1 MTDHRF
7 NDMRD
12 NTDTEREET
21 MDNKYLENIGF
32 ESFFA
37 RQLDGDEALSEE
49 KAIAR
54 VSEVHRE
61 KYKIIGPDGE
71 KLAHLKGS
79 TFYNGIEQIYP
90 AVGDFVLV
98 KRNHEG
104 EDTILKIF
112 DRKSKFSRMD
122 SFNKI
127 EQTVAANFDY
137 VLILTSMNKDYN
149 IKRLDR
155 YLASA
160 WESGATPVIVLTKSD
175 TTDDVEWFIRNTEE
189 NAIGVPIAS
198 VSSITGEGI
207 DELKRIFKPRSTLVL
222 LGSSG
227 VGKSS
232 LVNALSGKEVMK
244 VKEIREDDSK
254 GRHTTT
260 HRQLITLEDGTMI
273 IDTPGMRELE
283 LWDVSEGLSAA
294 FSDIEM
300 LSMECRFKDCK
311 HLGEPGCAVQNAIKS
326 GDLSTDRWNSY
337 LKLKKEAEFA
347 AAKES
352 KSLLQQRKAKER
364 SFGKMQKTFKKNGK

>member
-1 MTDHRF
+1 MTELEVNNLR
-7 NDMRD
+7 NY
-12 NTDTEREET
+12 TDTELEET
-21 MDNKYLENIGF
+21 MDNNYLENIGF
-32 ESFFA
+32 EDFFA
-37 RQLDGDEALSEE
+37 RQLENYEALSEE
-49 KAIAR
+49 KSIAR

-61 KYKIIGPDGE
+61 KYKVLGPEGE

-79 TFYNGIEQIYP
+79 IFYNGIEQIYP

-98 KRNHEG
+98 KRNLEG
-104 EDTILKIF
+104 EDTILKVLE
-112 DRKSKFSRMD
+112 RKSKFSRMD
-122 SFNKI
+122 SYNKI

-149 IKRLDR
+149 VKRLDR
-155 YLASA
+155 YLASS

-175 TTDDVEWFIRNTEE
+175 TTEDVEWFIRNTEE
-189 NAIGVPIAS
+189 NAIGVPIAA

-207 DELKRIFKPRSTLVL
+207 DELKAIFKPRSTLVL

-244 VKEIREDDSK
+244 VKDIREDDSK

-260 HRQLITLEDGTMI
+260 HRQLIILEDGTMI

-283 LWDVSEGLSAA
+283 LWDVSEGLGTA
-294 FSDIEM
+294 FSDIDK
-300 LSMECRFKDCK
+300 LSMGCRFKDCK
-311 HLGEPGCAVQNAIKS
+311 HEGEPGCAVQNAIKS
-326 GDLSTDRWNSY
+326 GTLSKDRWNSY

-347 AAKES
+347 AAKEN
-352 KSLLQQRKAKER
+352 KNILQQRKAKER
-364 SFGKMQKTFKKNGK
+364 SFGKMQKSFKNRKV

>member
-1 MTDHRF
+1 MTEHEVNSLR
-7 NDMRD
+7 NY
-12 NTDTEREET
+12 TDTELEVT
-21 MDNKYLENIGF
+21 MNNNYLENIGF
-32 ESFFA
+32 EDFFA
-37 RQLDGDEALSEE
+37 RQLGNDELLNDE

-61 KYKIIGPDGE
+61 KYKLIGLDGE

-79 TFYNGIEQIYP
+79 IFYNGVEGIYP

-98 KRNHEG
+98 RRNHEG
-104 EDTILKIF
+104 EDTILKVL

-122 SFNKI
+122 SFNRI

-149 IKRLDR
+149 VKRLDR

-175 TTDDVEWFIRNTEE
+175 TTEDVEWFLRNTEE
-189 NAIGVPIAS
+189 NAIGVPITA

-207 DELKRIFKPRSTLVL
+207 EDLKSILKPRSTIVL

-227 VGKSS
+227 VGKST
-232 LVNALSGKEVMK
+232 LVNALSGKKLMK

-260 HRQLITLEDGTMI
+260 HRQLIILEDGTMI

-283 LWDVSEGLSAA
+283 LWDVSEGLGAA
-294 FSDIEM
+294 FSDIDM
-300 LSMECRFKDCK
+300 LSMDCRFKDCK
-311 HLGEPGCAVQNAIKS
+311 HEGEPGCAVQNAIKS
-326 GDLSTDRWNSY
+326 GVLSKDRWNSY

-347 AAKES
+347 AAKEN
-352 KSLLQQRKAKER
+352 KNLLQQRKAKER
-364 SFGKMQKTFKKNGK
+364 SFGKMQKNLKKNGK

>member
-1 MTDHRF
+1 MTELVMNNLR
-7 NDMRD
+7 NY
-12 NTDTEREET
+12 TDTELEGK
-21 MDNKYLENIGF
+21 MYNSYLENIGF
-32 ESFFA
+32 EDFFVG
-37 RQLDGDEALSEE
+37 QLEKDELLSNE
-49 KAIAR
+49 KSIAR

-79 TFYNGIEQIYP
+79 IFYNGIEQIYP

-98 KRNHEG
+98 KRNNEG
-104 EDTILKIF
+104 EDTILKVLE
-112 DRKSKFSRMD
+112 RKSKFSRMD

-149 IKRLDR
+149 VKRLDR
-155 YLASA
+155 YLASS

-175 TTDDVEWFIRNTEE
+175 TTEDVEWFLRNTEE
-189 NAIGVPIAS
+189 NAIGVPIAA

-207 DELKRIFKPRSTLVL
+207 DELKAIFKPRSTLVL

-244 VKEIREDDSK
+244 VKDIREDDSK

-260 HRQLITLEDGTMI
+260 HRQLIILEDGTMI

-283 LWDVSEGLSAA
+283 LWDVSEGLGTA
-294 FSDIEM
+294 FGDIDK
-300 LSMECRFKDCK
+300 LSMDCRFKDCK
-311 HLGEPGCAVQNAIKS
+311 HEGEPGCAVQNAIKS
-326 GDLSTDRWNSY
+326 GTLSKDRWNSY

-347 AAKES
+347 AAKEN
-352 KSLLQQRKAKER
+352 KNLLQQRKAKER
-364 SFGKMQKTFKKNGK
+364 SFGKMQKSFKNRKV

>member
-1 MTDHRF
+1 MTELEVNSLR
-7 NDMRD
+7 NY
-12 NTDTEREET
+12 TDTELEEK
-21 MDNKYLENIGF
+21 MDNSYLENIGF
-32 ESFFA
+32 EDFFA
-37 RQLDGDEALSEE
+37 GQLEKDELLNYE
-49 KAIAR
+49 KAVAR

-61 KYKIIGPDGE
+61 KYKILGPYGE

-79 TFYNGIEQIYP
+79 IFYNGIEQIYP

-98 KRNHEG
+98 KRNPEG
-104 EDTILKIF
+104 EDTILKVLE
-112 DRKSKFSRMD
+112 RKSKFSRMD

-149 IKRLDR
+149 VKRLDR
-155 YLASA
+155 YLASS

-175 TTDDVEWFIRNTEE
+175 TTEDVEWFLKNTEE
-189 NAIGVPIAS
+189 NAIGVPIVA

-207 DELKRIFKPRSTLVL
+207 DELKAIFKPRSTLVL

-244 VKEIREDDSK
+244 VKDIREDDSK

-260 HRQLITLEDGTMI
+260 HRQLIILEDGTMI

-283 LWDVSEGLSAA
+283 LWDVSEGLGTA
-294 FSDIEM
+294 FSDIDK
-300 LSMECRFKDCK
+300 LSMDCRFKDCK
-311 HLGEPGCAVQNAIKS
+311 HEGEPGCAVQNAIKS
-326 GDLSTDRWNSY
+326 GTLSKDRWNSY

-347 AAKES
+347 AAKENKNLS
-352 KSLLQQRKAKER
+352 QQRKAKER
-364 SFGKMQKTFKKNGK
+364 SFGKMQKNLKKSGR

>member
-1 MTDHRF
+1 MTELEVNNLR
-7 NDMRD
+7 NY
-12 NTDTEREET
+12 TDTELEEI
-21 MDNKYLENIGF
+21 MDNNYLENIGF
-32 ESFFA
+32 EDFFA
-37 RQLDGDEALSEE
+37 RQLENYEALSGE
-49 KAIAR
+49 KSIAR

-79 TFYNGIEQIYP
+79 IFHNGIEQIYP
-90 AVGDFVLV
+90 AVGDFVLL
-98 KRNHEG
+98 KRNPEG
-104 EDTILKIF
+104 EDTILKVL

-149 IKRLDR
+149 VKRLDR
-155 YLASA
+155 YLASS

-175 TTDDVEWFIRNTEE
+175 TTEDVEWFIRNTEE
-189 NAIGVPIAS
+189 NAIGVPIAA

-207 DELKRIFKPRSTLVL
+207 DELKAIFKPRSTLVL

-244 VKEIREDDSK
+244 VKDIREDDSK

-260 HRQLITLEDGTMI
+260 HRQLIILEDGTMI

-283 LWDVSEGLSAA
+283 LWDVSEGLGTA
-294 FSDIEM
+294 FSDIDK
-300 LSMECRFKDCK
+300 LSMDCRFKDCK
-311 HLGEPGCAVQNAIKS
+311 HEGEPGCAVQNAIRS
-326 GDLSTDRWNSY
+326 GILSKDRWNSY

-347 AAKES
+347 AAKEN
-352 KSLLQQRKAKER
+352 KNLLQLRKAKER
-364 SFGKMQKTFKKNGK
+364 SFGKMQKNFKNKGK